1 MRILLVGKKAIRYRG
16 SRAMAMK
23 KRISNIWLALVVSL
37 VIVAPVWAT
46 ILTVEVEGVV
56 NSIGTDGGFALDGSV
71 SFGTAMTGFCIY
83 DSQTPDLELSEY
95 NGKYALLSIS
105 MNIGNY
111 TFTHN
116 PISPNPALFKVYI
129 GNPCYKVNSVSPR
142 FDGTVIVDGLP
153 LTYDDII
160 WGDWAFL
167 ELMDIG
173 TSSYEYIPNDA
184 LPDLDSF
191 PDFSVFDMWR
201 TFETRFY
208 EPYAVDRGYFGIYGE
223 VTSLTVTPEPTTL
236 LLLGLGGLALL
247 RKRRA

>member
-1 MRILLVGKKAIRYRG
+1 
-16 SRAMAMK
+16 MK
-23 KRISNIWLALVVSL
+23 KRIWSIWLALVVSL

-116 PISPNPALFKVYI
+116 PTSLNPALFKVYTA
-129 GNPCYKVNSVSPR
+129 NPCYKVNSVSPR

-160 WGDWAFL
+160 WHDWAFL
-167 ELMDIG
+167 ELMDLG

-184 LPDLDSF
+184 LPDLDSW
-191 PDFSVFDMWR
+191 PDLSVFDMWR
-201 TFETRFY
+201 TFGTSFY
-208 EPYAVDRGYFGIYGE
+208 DQGDGYFGIYGE
-223 VTSLTVTPEPTTL
+223 VTSLNVVPEPSTVFL
-236 LLLGLGGLALL
+236 LALGSLALL
-247 RKRRA
+247 RKHNGKRKINGTESRFCASYERPTWQS